1 MKTATHVKARHKL
14 LDGAIGV
21 FPEEKKA
28 YETISMLSW
37 ILPLIVIIG
46 SLVDT
51 MLVVVFMKLAHPWKD
66 ILFGQMEQ
74 TEDTQ
79 PIGLDIQDM
88 QSKNQVKFFAFI

>member
-1 MKTATHVKARHKL
+1 M
-14 LDGAIGV
+14 
-21 FPEEKKA
+21 
-28 YETISMLSW
+28 
-37 ILPLIVIIG
+37 
-46 SLVDT
+46 DT